1 MAPAVQ
7 QNGCHPNKK
16 TPAAAGVFCRYTGFS
31 KALSSEKGQKPEYS
45 GICMAYSAEI
55 PGPYAVLFSPGDET
69 AAQKPTVFGI

>member
-31 KALSSEKGQKPEYS
+31 KAHSRQKGQKTGYS
-45 GICMAYSAEI
+45 GICRAYSAKI
-55 PGPYAVLFSPGDET
+55 PGPYAVLFSPGDKT
-69 AAQKPTVFGI
+69 AAQKTAVFGI